1 VGGLKAELYY
11 IEKQFQPKLP
21 VCRYY
26 QWDLPTVVGTTES
39 PSSSPPSVFTR
50 ENLPD
55 AGIKLNDLFSHRV
68 HGVDNTGNVKVWEA
82 ESILTYVL
90 LTQPEYFQDFHDK

>member
-1 VGGLKAELYY
+1 V
-11 IEKQFQPKLP
+11 
-21 VCRYY
+21 
-26 QWDLPTVVGTTES
+26 VVGTTE
-39 PSSSPPSVFTR
+39 PALSSLPCVFTR

-90 LTQPEYFQDFHDK
+90 LTQPEYFHHFRDK